1 MPVCQI
7 APVGKDCGSEKM
19 HIMDRMDDSA
29 QKRRTGDIFARKF
42 FLKRGHTV
50 HFKSQS
56 EAVISEV
63 WIFRGAGPW
72 RRKHR
77 RPFPDEGLQ
86 VSVEIGTHSD
96 RSLCRIMFPYHFS
109 YNIASEREKTRFPHS
124 ILRETAEREFRIVP
138 PDSSGCFLLS
148 VTLHD
153 TGGPERNIQRI
164 SGGIF

>member
-29 QKRRTGDIFARKF
+29 QKRCTGDIFARKF

-109 YNIASEREKTRFPHS
+109 YNIASEREKTRLLHLIPH
-124 ILRETAEREFRIVP
+124 ETTECECLIVSAY
-138 PDSSGCFLLS
+138 SSGCILLS
-148 VTLHD
+148 VILHD
-153 TGGPERNIQRI
+153 TGRPERNIQRV
-164 SGGIF
+164 SGGIS